1 MKRPFKIIKQDD
13 KERLQISFE
22 GRADI
27 YLIKTDEGFIFDVYD
42 SNGDCIKSCAIW
54 NIDLPEGEPSDEEIE
69 KFKKDWGQTH
79 EEICANLGVPTDGSD
94 ELLMD
99 DYFWIPNDEIW
110 CNKHA
115 TFFTEREE
123 EIADFLIEVLSR
135 VD

>member
-54 NIDLPEGEPSDEEIE
+54 NIDLPEGKPTESEIE
-69 KFKKDWGQTH
+69 DFKSTWGQKH
-79 EEICANLGVPTDGSD
+79 NEICNALEYPQPHIVSD
-94 ELLMD
+94 ELLMV
-99 DYFWIPNDEIW
+99 DYFWLEGSREWYPKTSGIY
-110 CNKHA
+110 
-115 TFFTEREE
+115 TEREQ
-123 EIADFLIEVLSR
+123 EIADYLRHS
-135 VD
+135 D

>member
-13 KERLQISFE
+13 KQRMQISFE
-22 GRADI
+22 GLANI
-27 YLIKTDEGFIFDVYD
+27 YLIKTDEGFVIDVYNNKD
-42 SNGDCIKSCAIW
+42 EEVHTACVW
-54 NIDLPEGEPSDEEIE
+54 NMDLPLGEPTDEEID

-79 EEICANLGVPTDGSD
+79 EEITANLELELNGSD

-99 DYFWIPNDEIW
+99 DYFWIDNDQIW

-115 TFFTEREE
+115 SMFTEREQ